1 MYKRFGERMTY
12 LDKVCHKLMDSNHEL
27 KAKCA
32 LLEKENEQLKR
43 KNTKWILDYNG
54 LNTEYEW
61 LKEENNKLKSL
72 LEEMKDKNGE
82 IWLMDGRIIRVKKVL
97 KE

>member
-82 IWLMDGRIIRVKKVL
+82 IWLMDGRIIRLKKVL